1 MTKTSRAAEV
11 PEPTNRPTVLS
22 VSNSETQNVQL
33 ALWEG
38 TRPRSIGCGKTT
50 NCKYQ
55 TSHQEE
61 EEEEEGKGGD

>member
-33 ALWEG
+33 ALLG
-38 TRPRSIGCGKTT
+38 AVGHGSIGCGKTT
-50 NCKYQ
+50 NWKCQ

-61 EEEEEGKGGD
+61 EEEEGKGEA